1 MQVCVSK
8 RGEKPFSFSPKLAYS
23 DGHSTVYIPL
33 ETDCEEP
40 LELAGKDVD
49 MDDVAIFSKATGF
62 KNSPVEISI
71 PTDGA
76 LNIYSPCDDGDLIVL
91 RGGLFYG
98 TISANKNNPPLCRR
112 ISDSVPDDFLEIP
125 LVKPSDQTYYTDFMR
140 AVSKISKARPK

>member
-33 ETDCEEP
+33 ETDCETN

-62 KNSPVEISI
+62 EISI